1 MRDHA
6 VWEENRR
13 TWHFI
18 RPNELEF
25 HRKWDVRWKH
35 QAIGLF
41 LSWWIYHLWSGVRRV
56 RKYHF
61 SFILWAFVSFGFW
74 VSIILGDVW
83 KVLCAQ
89 GHSLLHKGF
98 IYWLL
103 WRTLHYELVLKSTV
117 YMHVHSVRIIQ
128 WLSEG
133 SEQIY
138 MQCLIEIS
146 FETLEEVKGRFC
158 SSFWSVHIYSVH
170 IYNEKKEAYLEF

>member
-1 MRDHA
+1 MPPLASGGKKRVASNESGAWSCCLGRKQTDVAFHQSQWVRVSQEMRCMVKTSGHWFILILMNMPPQ
-6 VWEENRR
+6 VWVKR
-13 TWHFI
+13 
-18 RPNELEF
+18 
-25 HRKWDVRWKH
+25 
-35 QAIGLF
+35 A
-41 LSWWIYHLWSGVRRV
+41 

-117 YMHVHSVRIIQ
+117 YMHVHRLRIIQ

-133 SEQIY
+133 SERI
-138 MQCLIEIS
+138 
-146 FETLEEVKGRFC
+146 
-158 SSFWSVHIYSVH
+158 
-170 IYNEKKEAYLEF
+170 